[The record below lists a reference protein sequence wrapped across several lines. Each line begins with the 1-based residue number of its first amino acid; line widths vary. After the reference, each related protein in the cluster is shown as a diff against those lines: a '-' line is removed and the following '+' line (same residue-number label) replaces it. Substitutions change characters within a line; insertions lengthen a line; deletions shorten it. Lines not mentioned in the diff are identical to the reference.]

1 MATLN
6 ELGRNSA
13 SITYGPFVTGADI
26 WPTFA
31 LVDQWL
37 RNDTLQGYVN
47 ITNPGGTGTVT
58 GVGTIFTTQLRAGDV
73 ISIYGQVR
81 TVAAVASDTSFTVT
95 APWTRTPTDACAV
108 KFIQYTLTGTADVTN
123 VSGNTSGTVSVTNG
137 SATVTG
143 NGTFFLT
150 EATFDAANTAGVAGR
165 TIVINGRVRVI
176 SAIASNTSMTLG
188 AAMDFTDAGLRYR
201 VTPRGTV
208 AVSGGSASV
217 TGTGTNFTADI
228 ISGEE
233 VYIGDELRVFTPTTA
248 TAATLTTLPGQ
259 PAAAMTQ
266 GVLGMP
272 VRVKETYLTGTG
284 TTFTTELRVNE
295 EIMIDG
301 SEYSVNEILSDTLI
315 RLNRPIVSNLSGV
328 AIYKKRKLHGWILE
342 GTREGS
348 GNTAQHANGKLGIE
362 STMTAT
368 ANTVFPAGTTL
379 VTVTSAT
386 GFTLNNIVKVQS
398 GGGQATRL
406 TGNILTAAATTQVN
420 GQSTLFT
427 TELHVGAEIVI
438 AGQHLVVNA
447 ISNNTTLTVNLPI
460 TVTSPVSLY
469 RSVPLFTYLAG
480 VAGNNLTLGNPLL
493 NTITSVGANPPKLFT
508 PGNLTTATIAGADFI
523 EYVYSC
529 PNKSAE
535 ATTTLRNTS
544 NDRKFMGF
552 RYFPLFNTG
561 VITTANATYSL
572 PVYER
577 WLGSYGAT
585 NGVGVN
591 IADQSGGIVAQVS
604 QTTTS
609 LTVNTMTSGQI
620 RIGTFMGSSIGNVT
634 AFGTGTGNTGTY
646 TVSGSQTLTTVT
658 VNGSTGPGPASNA
671 NDVVSTT
678 QTSGGFLYLFG
689 NPRYFIIQGKSFA
702 NLATNWL
709 GCVEFER
716 AQPEDASTGLGVT
729 GINFSVSPANNN
741 ITGATAI
748 SPWPT
753 YAHINGNRFPVGA
766 QLFPTFPVLQNSPVH
781 GCVFSVPRARNSAGD
796 LVDHNAHVYSACT
809 ITTGR
814 WGHLYEIGGSGA
826 YQGTNAP
833 VAGILTT
840 NPANTIPQ
848 PHLGHLV
855 PVATNVYNS
864 KRFMFSPVVV
874 LGPTYDPDIRG
885 RFYGLKVIPSAL
897 GTLMDTVSITSDSDF
912 FYDSTQSA
920 VDHWVLTSTVVTTR
934 FQFFG
939 TTISQSYRSLEDGTG
954 PQAINTQAAFTNN
967 FRFAIPA

>member
-13 SITYGPFVTGADI
+13 SVTYGPFATGADI

-37 RNDTLQGYVN
+37 RNDTLQGYVT
-47 ITNPGGTGTVT
+47 ISNPGGTGTVT

-95 APWTRTPTDACAV
+95 ATWTRTPSDFCAV
-108 KFIQYTLTGTADVTN
+108 KFIQYTLTGTADVTI
-123 VSGNTSGTVSVTNG
+123 SGNTNGTVAVVNG
-137 SATVTG
+137 STTITG

-150 EATFDAANTAGVAGR
+150 EATNDAANTAGTVGR
-165 TIVINGRVRVI
+165 TICINGRLRVI
-176 SAIASNTSMTLG
+176 SAIASNTSMTVSVP
-188 AAMDFTDAGLRYR
+188 MDFTDAGLRYK
-201 VTPRGTV
+201 VKPRGTV
-208 AVSGGSASV
+208 AVAGGSASV
-217 TGTGTNFTADI
+217 TGTGTNFIADTPA
-228 ISGEE
+228 GEE
-233 VYIGDELRVFTPTTA
+233 VFLGDELRIITPTTA
-248 TAATLTTLPGQ
+248 TAATLTPLPGQ
-259 PAAAMTQ
+259 PAAALTQ
-266 GVLGMP
+266 AVTGIPIHPKDLF
-272 VRVKETYLTGTG
+272 LTGTG
-284 TTFTTELRVNE
+284 TAFLTELRVND
-295 EIMIDG
+295 EIIING
-301 SEYSVNEILSDTLI
+301 SEYTITEIISNSDA
-315 RLNRPIVSNLSGV
+315 RVNRPITSNLSGA
-328 AIYKKRKLHGWILE
+328 AIYKKRKLHGWVLE

-362 STMTAT
+362 STITAT
-368 ANTVFPAGTTL
+368 AGSVHPYGTTA
-379 VTVTSAT
+379 VTVASGT
-386 GFTLNNIVKVQS
+386 GFTINNIVKVQS
-398 GGGQATRL
+398 GGGYPTRL
-406 TGNILTAAATTQVN
+406 TGNVLSATGVTQVN
-420 GQSTLFT
+420 GSSTLFT

-438 AGQHLVVNA
+438 AGQHLVVNS
-447 ISNNTTLTVNLPI
+447 ISNNTTMTVNLPI
-460 TVTSPVSLY
+460 TVTGPVSLY
-469 RSVPLFTYLAG
+469 RSIPLFTFLAG
-480 VAGNNLTLGNPLL
+480 VSGNNLTLGNPLL
-493 NTITSVGANPPKLFT
+493 NTLYSVGSNPPKLFT

-523 EYVYSC
+523 EYVYSA

-535 ATTTLRNTS
+535 ATTALLNTS
-544 NDRKFMGF
+544 NDRKYMGF

-561 VITTANATYSL
+561 VITTANANYSL

-585 NGVGVN
+585 NGVGIN
-591 IADQSGGIVAQVS
+591 IADQSGGMVAQVS
-604 QTTTS
+604 QSTTL

-620 RIGTFMGSSIGNVT
+620 RIGTFMGSAIGNVT

-671 NDVVSTT
+671 NDIVSTT
-678 QTSGGFLYLFG
+678 QTTGGFLYLFG
-689 NPRYFIIQGKSFA
+689 NPRYFIVQGKSFA
-702 NLATNWL
+702 NLPTQWI

-729 GINFSVSPANNN
+729 GINFSTTPANNN
-741 ITGATAI
+741 ISGTSAT

-814 WGHLYEIGGSGA
+814 WGHLYEMGAAGA
-826 YQGTNAP
+826 YQPTNIP
-833 VAGILTT
+833 VGGILTT
-840 NPANTIPQ
+840 QPANTVTQ
-848 PHLGHLV
+848 PHLGQLV

-885 RFYGLKVIPSAL
+885 RFYGLKIIPSAL

-920 VDHWVLTSTVVTTR
+920 LDHWVLTASIITTR
-934 FQFFG
+934 FQYFG
-939 TTISQSYRSLEDGTG
+939 TTVTQSFRSLEDSTG
-954 PQAINTQAAFTNN
+954 PQAVNTTAAFTNN

>member
-1 MATLN
+1 
-6 ELGRNSA
+6 
-13 SITYGPFVTGADI
+13 
-26 WPTFA
+26 
-31 LVDQWL
+31 
-37 RNDTLQGYVN
+37 
-47 ITNPGGTGTVT
+47 
-58 GVGTIFTTQLRAGDV
+58 
-73 ISIYGQVR
+73 
-81 TVAAVASDTSFTVT
+81 
-95 APWTRTPTDACAV
+95 
-108 KFIQYTLTGTADVTN
+108 
-123 VSGNTSGTVSVTNG
+123 
-137 SATVTG
+137 
-143 NGTFFLT
+143 
-150 EATFDAANTAGVAGR
+150 
-165 TIVINGRVRVI
+165 
-176 SAIASNTSMTLG
+176 
-188 AAMDFTDAGLRYR
+188 
-201 VTPRGTV
+201 
-208 AVSGGSASV
+208 
-217 TGTGTNFTADI
+217 
-228 ISGEE
+228 
-233 VYIGDELRVFTPTTA
+233 
-248 TAATLTTLPGQ
+248 
-259 PAAAMTQ
+259 
-266 GVLGMP
+266 
-272 VRVKETYLTGTG
+272 
-284 TTFTTELRVNE
+284 
-295 EIMIDG
+295 MIDG
-301 SEYSVNEILSDTLI
+301 SEYSVNEIISDTSV
-315 RLNRPIVSNLSGV
+315 RLNRPITSNLSGA
-328 AIYKKRKLHGWILE
+328 AIYKKRKLHGWVLE

-368 ANTVFPAGTTL
+368 ANTVFPAGTTA

-406 TGNILTAAATTQVN
+406 TGNILTASATTTVT

-438 AGQHLVVNA
+438 AGQHLVVNS
-447 ISNNTTLTVNLPI
+447 ISNTTSLTVNLPI
-460 TVTSPVSLY
+460 TVTGPVSLY
-469 RSVPLFTYLAG
+469 RSIPLFTYLAG

-508 PGNLTTATIAGADFI
+508 PGNLTTATISGADFI

-544 NDRKFMGF
+544 NDRKYMGF

-591 IADQSGGIVAQVS
+591 IADQSGGIVAQVTQALS
-604 QTTTS
+604 V

-620 RIGTFMGSSIGNVT
+620 RIGTFMGSAIGNVT

-671 NDVVSTT
+671 NDIVSTT
-678 QTSGGFLYLFG
+678 QTTGGFLYLFG
-689 NPRYFIIQGKSFA
+689 SPRYFVIQGKSFA
-702 NLATNWL
+702 NLPTNWL

-741 ITGATAI
+741 ISGLAAI

-814 WGHLYEIGGSGA
+814 WGHLYEMGASGA
-826 YQGTNAP
+826 YQPTNAP
-833 VAGILTT
+833 VGGILTT

-874 LGPTYDPDIRG
+874 LGPSYDPDIRG

-920 VDHWVLTSTVVTTR
+920 VDHWVLTSTVTTTR
-934 FQFFG
+934 FQYFG
-939 TTISQSYRSLEDGTG
+939 TTIQQSFRSLEDGTG
-954 PQAINTQAAFTNN
+954 PQAVNTTAAFINN

>member
-13 SITYGPFVTGADI
+13 SITYGPFTTGADI

-37 RNDTLQGYVN
+37 RNDTLQGYVT
-47 ITNPGGTGTVT
+47 ISNPGGTGTVT

-73 ISIYGQVR
+73 ISIYGQIR

-95 APWTRTPTDACAV
+95 ASWTRTPTDACAV
-108 KFIQYTLTGTADVTN
+108 KFIEYTLTGTASVTN

-165 TIVINGRVRVI
+165 TITINGRVRVI

-201 VTPRGTV
+201 VSPRGTV

-228 ISGEE
+228 IAGEE
-233 VYIGDELRVFTPTTA
+233 VYIGDELRVFTPTGA
-248 TAATLTTLPGQ
+248 TTGTLTPLTGQ
-259 PAAAMTQ
+259 PAAAMSQ
-266 GVLGMP
+266 GALGIP
-272 VRVKETYLTGTG
+272 IRVKETFLTGSG
-284 TTFTTELRVNE
+284 TTFTTELRIND

-301 SEYSVNEILSDTLI
+301 SEYAVNEILSDTLV
-315 RLNRPIVSNLSGV
+315 RLNRPVLSNLSGV
-328 AIYKKRKLHGWILE
+328 PIYKKRKLHGWVLE

-348 GNTAQHANGKLGIE
+348 GNTSQHANGKLGIE
-362 STMTAT
+362 TTMTTT
-368 ANTVFPAGTTL
+368 ANTVFPAGTTA
-379 VTVTSAT
+379 VTVTSGT

-406 TGNILTAAATTQVN
+406 TGNVLSASGVTQVN

-460 TVTSPVSLY
+460 TVTGPVSLY
-469 RSVPLFTYLAG
+469 RSIPLFTFLAG

-493 NTITSVGANPPKLFT
+493 NSITSVGANPPKLFT

-535 ATTTLRNTS
+535 ATNVLRNTS

-604 QTTTS
+604 QSTTL

-620 RIGTFMGSSIGNVT
+620 RIGTFMGSAIGNVT

-671 NDVVSTT
+671 NDVVATT
-678 QTSGGFLYLFG
+678 QTTGGFLYLFG
-689 NPRYFIIQGKSFA
+689 NPRYFIVQGKSFS
-702 NLATNWL
+702 NLPTQWI

-716 AQPEDASTGLGVT
+716 AQPEDASTGIGVT
-729 GINFSVSPANNN
+729 GINFSTTLANNN
-741 ITGATAI
+741 ISGTLGI

-781 GCVFSVPRARNSAGD
+781 GCLFAVPRARNSAGD

-814 WGHLYEIGGSGA
+814 WGHLYEMGAAGA
-826 YQGTNAP
+826 YQPTNIP
-833 VAGILTT
+833 VGGILTT
-840 NPANTIPQ
+840 QPANTVTQ
-848 PHLGHLV
+848 PHLGQLV

-864 KRFMFSPVVV
+864 KRFMFSPVVL

-897 GTLMDTVSITSDSDF
+897 GSLMDTVSITSDTDF

-920 VDHWVLTSTVVTTR
+920 LDHWVLTSSIVTTR
-934 FQFFG
+934 FQYLG
-939 TTISQSYRSLEDGTG
+939 ATVTQSFRSLEDATG
-954 PQAINTQAAFTNN
+954 PQAVNTTAAFTNN

>member
-13 SITYGPFVTGADI
+13 SVTYGPSLTGADI

-37 RNDTLQGYVN
+37 RNDTLQGYVT
-47 ITNPGGTGTVT
+47 ISNPGGTGTVT

-95 APWTRTPTDACAV
+95 APWTTTPSDFCAV
-108 KFIQYTLTGTADVTN
+108 KFIEYTLTGTADVV
-123 VSGNTSGTVSVTNG
+123 VSGNTSGTVAVVNG
-137 SATVTG
+137 STTITG

-150 EATFDAANTAGVAGR
+150 QATNDSANTAGVVGR
-165 TIVINGRVRVI
+165 TICINGRLRVI
-176 SAIASNTSMTLG
+176 SAIASNTSMTVSVP
-188 AAMDFTDAGLRYR
+188 MDFTDAGLRYK
-201 VTPRGTV
+201 VKPRGTV
-208 AVSGGSASV
+208 SVAGGSASV
-217 TGTGTNFTADI
+217 TGSGTNFTADLPA
-228 ISGEE
+228 GTE
-233 VYIGDELRVFTPTTA
+233 VYLGDELRVFTPTTG
-248 TAATLTTLPGQ
+248 TAATLTALTGQ
-259 PAAAMTQ
+259 PAAALSQ
-266 GVLGMP
+266 AVSSIPIHPKNLF
-272 VRVKETYLTGTG
+272 LTGTG
-284 TTFTTELRVNE
+284 TAFLTELRVNE
-295 EIMIDG
+295 EIMIEG
-301 SEYSVNEILSDTLI
+301 SEYTVTEIISNTDA
-315 RLNRPIVSNLSGV
+315 RVNRPIVSTLSGA
-328 AIYKKRKLHGWILE
+328 AIYKKRKLHGWVLE
-342 GTREGS
+342 GSREGS
-348 GNTAQHANGKLGIE
+348 GNTSQHANGKLGIE
-362 STMTAT
+362 STITAASGT
-368 ANTVFPAGTTL
+368 MFPYGTTA
-379 VTVTSAT
+379 VTVASGT
-386 GFTLNNIVKVQS
+386 GFTLSNIVKVQS
-398 GGGQATRL
+398 GGGYPTRL
-406 TGNILTAAATTQVN
+406 TGNVLSASGVTQVN

-438 AGQHLVVNA
+438 AGQHLVVNT

-460 TVTSPVSLY
+460 TVTGPVSLY
-469 RSVPLFTYLAG
+469 RSIPLFTFLAG
-480 VAGNNLTLGNPLL
+480 VSGNNLTLGNPLL
-493 NTITSVGANPPKLFT
+493 NTLYSTGPNPPKLFT

-535 ATTTLRNTS
+535 ATTTLKNTS
-544 NDRKFMGF
+544 NDRKYMGF

-577 WLGSYGAT
+577 WLGSYGST

-591 IADQSGGIVAQVS
+591 LADQSGGIVAQVT
-604 QTTTS
+604 QATTL

-671 NDVVSTT
+671 NDVVATT
-678 QTSGGFLYLFG
+678 QTTGGFLYLFG
-689 NPRYFIIQGKSFA
+689 NPRYFIVQGKSFS
-702 NLATNWL
+702 NLPTQWI

-716 AQPEDASTGLGVT
+716 AQPEDASTGIGVT
-729 GINFSVSPANNN
+729 GINFSTSPANNN
-741 ITGATAI
+741 ISGTLGI

-781 GCVFSVPRARNSAGD
+781 GCLFAVPRARNSAGD

-814 WGHLYEIGGSGA
+814 WGHLYEMGAAGA
-826 YQGTNAP
+826 YQPTNIP

-840 NPANTIPQ
+840 QPANTVTQ
-848 PHLGHLV
+848 PHLGQLV

-864 KRFMFSPVVV
+864 KRFMFSPVVL

-897 GTLMDTVSITSDSDF
+897 GSLMDTVSITSDTDF

-920 VDHWVLTSTVVTTR
+920 LDHWVLTSSIVTTR
-934 FQFFG
+934 FQYLG
-939 TTISQSYRSLEDGTG
+939 TTVTQSFRSLEDATG
-954 PQAINTQAAFTNN
+954 PQAVNTTAAFTNN

>member
-13 SITYGPFVTGADI
+13 SITYGPFATGADI

-37 RNDTLQGYVN
+37 RNDTLQGYVT

-58 GVGTIFTTQLRAGDV
+58 GVGTIFTTQVRAGDV
-73 ISIYGQVR
+73 VSIYGQVR

-95 APWTRTPTDACAV
+95 SPWTRTPPENCAV
-108 KFIQYTLTGTADVTN
+108 KFIDYTLTGTADVSIN
-123 VSGNTSGTVSVTNG
+123 GNTFGTVAVTNG
-137 SATVTG
+137 STTITG
-143 NGTFFLT
+143 NATFFLT
-150 EATFDAANTAGVAGR
+150 EATNDAANTAGAVGR
-165 TIVINGRVRVI
+165 TICINGRLRVI
-176 SAIASNTSMTLG
+176 SALSSNTSMTVN
-188 AAMDFTDAGLRYR
+188 APMDFTDAGLTYKIL
-201 VTPRGTV
+201 PRGTV
-208 AVSGGSASV
+208 SVSGGSASV
-217 TGTGTNFTADI
+217 TGTNTNFLADTP
-228 ISGEE
+228 SGEE
-233 VYIGDELRVFTPTTA
+233 VYLGDEIRIINPTTA
-248 TAATLTTLPGQ
+248 TAATLTALPGQ
-259 PAAAMTQ
+259 PAAALTQ
-266 GVLGMP
+266 AVISIPLRAKD
-272 VRVKETYLTGTG
+272 VYLTGTG
-284 TTFTTELRVNE
+284 TAFLTELRVND

-301 SEYSVNEILSDTLI
+301 SEYSVNEIISNTLA
-315 RLNRPIVSNLSGV
+315 RLNRPITSNLSGA
-328 AIYKKRKLHGWILE
+328 AIYKKRKLHGWVLE

-362 STMTAT
+362 STITAT
-368 ANTVFPAGTTL
+368 GGTMFPVGTTS
-379 VTVTSAT
+379 VTVASGT

-398 GGGQATRL
+398 GGAQATRL
-406 TGNILTAAATTQVN
+406 TGNVLSASGITQVN
-420 GQSTLFT
+420 GSGTLFT

-438 AGQHLVVNA
+438 AGQHLVVNS

-460 TVTSPVSLY
+460 TVTGPVSLY
-469 RSVPLFTYLAG
+469 RSIPLFTYLAG
-480 VAGNNLTLGNPLL
+480 VSGNNLTLGNPLN
-493 NTITSVGANPPKLFT
+493 NTLYSVGANPPKLFT
-508 PGNLTTATIAGADFI
+508 PGNLTTATIGGADFI
-523 EYVYSC
+523 EYVYSA

-535 ATTTLRNTS
+535 ATTALKNTS
-544 NDRKFMGF
+544 NDRKYMGF

-577 WLGSYGAT
+577 WLGSFGAT

-591 IADQSGGIVAQVS
+591 IADQSGGIVAQVT
-604 QTTTS
+604 QATTS

-671 NDVVSTT
+671 NDVVVTT
-678 QTSGGFLYLFG
+678 QTTGGFLYLFG
-689 NPRYFIIQGKSFA
+689 NPRYFVVQGKSFA
-702 NLATNWL
+702 NLPSNWL

-729 GINFSVSPANNN
+729 GINFSVTPSNNN
-741 ITGATAI
+741 ITGISAI

-781 GCVFSVPRARNSAGD
+781 GCVFAVPRARNSAGD

-814 WGHLYEIGGSGA
+814 WGHLYEMGAAGA
-826 YQGTNAP
+826 YQPTNIP
-833 VAGILTT
+833 VGGILTT
-840 NPANTIPQ
+840 QPANTVTQ
-848 PHLGHLV
+848 PHLGQLV

-920 VDHWVLTSTVVTTR
+920 LDHWVLTSSITTTR
-934 FQFFG
+934 FQYFG
-939 TTISQSYRSLEDGTG
+939 TTVTQSFRSLEDNTG
-954 PQAINTQAAFTNN
+954 PQAINTTAAFTNN

>member
-13 SITYGPFVTGADI
+13 SITYGPFATGADI

-37 RNDTLQGYVN
+37 RNDTLQGYVT

-95 APWTRTPTDACAV
+95 SPWTKTPPENCAV
-108 KFIQYTLTGTADVTN
+108 KFIDYTLTGTADVSIN
-123 VSGNTSGTVSVTNG
+123 GNTSGTVAVTNG
-137 SATVTG
+137 STTISG
-143 NGTFFLT
+143 NGTFFST
-150 EATFDAANTAGVAGR
+150 EATNDAANTAGAVGR
-165 TIVINGRVRVI
+165 TICINGRLRVI
-176 SAIASNTSMTLG
+176 TSISSNTSMAVNAPL
-188 AAMDFTDAGLRYR
+188 DFTDAGLTYKIL
-201 VTPRGTV
+201 PRGTV
-208 AVSGGSASV
+208 SVSAGSASV
-217 TGTGTNFTADI
+217 TGTNTNFLADVP
-228 ISGEE
+228 SGEE
-233 VYIGDELRVFTPTTA
+233 VYLGDEMRIMNPTTA
-248 TAATLTTLPGQ
+248 TAATLTALPGQ
-259 PAAAMTQ
+259 PAAALTQ
-266 GVLGMP
+266 AVISIPLRAKD
-272 VRVKETYLTGTG
+272 VFLNGTG
-284 TTFTTELRVNE
+284 TSFLTELRVND
-295 EIMIDG
+295 EIMIEG
-301 SEYSVNEILSDTLI
+301 SEYTITEIISNTVA
-315 RLNRPIVSNLSGV
+315 RLNRPITSNLSGA
-328 AIYKKRKLHGWILE
+328 AIYKKRKVHGWVLE

-362 STMTAT
+362 STITAT
-368 ANTVFPAGTTL
+368 GGSVFPVGTTG
-379 VTVTSAT
+379 VTVASGT
-386 GFTLNNIVKVQS
+386 GFTLNNIVRVQS

-406 TGNILTAAATTQVN
+406 TGNVLSASGITQVN
-420 GQSTLFT
+420 GSGTLFT

-438 AGQHLVVNA
+438 AGQHLVVNS

-460 TVTSPVSLY
+460 TVTGPVSLY
-469 RSVPLFTYLAG
+469 RSIPLFTYLAG
-480 VAGNNLTLGNPLL
+480 VSGTNLTLGNPLN
-493 NTITSVGANPPKLFT
+493 NTLYSTGPNPPKLFT
-508 PGNLTTATIAGADFI
+508 PGNLTTATIGGADFI
-523 EYVYSC
+523 EYVYSA

-535 ATTTLRNTS
+535 ATTTLKNTS
-544 NDRKFMGF
+544 NDRKYMGF

-604 QTTTS
+604 QSLTA

-671 NDVVSTT
+671 NDVVATT
-678 QTSGGFLYLFG
+678 QTTGGFLYLFG
-689 NPRYFIIQGKSFA
+689 NPRYFIVQGKSFA
-702 NLATNWL
+702 NQPTQWI

-716 AQPEDASTGLGVT
+716 AQPEDASTGIGVT
-729 GINFSVSPANNN
+729 GINFSVTPANNN
-741 ITGATAI
+741 ITGSTAV

-781 GCVFSVPRARNSAGD
+781 GCVFAVPRARNSAGD

-814 WGHLYEIGGSGA
+814 WGHLYELGGSGA
-826 YQGTNAP
+826 YLGTNAP
-833 VAGILTT
+833 VGGILTT

-848 PHLGHLV
+848 PHLGQLV

-920 VDHWVLTSTVVTTR
+920 LDHWVLTASIVTTR
-934 FQFFG
+934 FQYFG
-939 TTISQSYRSLEDGTG
+939 TTVTQSYRSLEDSTG

>member
-13 SITYGPFVTGADI
+13 SITYGPFATGADI

-37 RNDTLQGYVN
+37 RNDTLQGYVT

-95 APWTRTPTDACAV
+95 SAWTRTPSDFCAV
-108 KFIQYTLTGTADVTN
+108 KFIQYTLTGTADVTI
-123 VSGNTSGTVSVTNG
+123 SGNTSGTVAVVNG
-137 SATVTG
+137 STTITG
-143 NGTFFLT
+143 NGTFFTT
-150 EATFDAANTAGVAGR
+150 EATNDAANTAGVVGR
-165 TIVINGRVRVI
+165 TICINGRLRVI
-176 SAIASNTSMTLG
+176 SAIASNTSMTVN
-188 AAMDFTDAGLRYR
+188 APMDFTDAGLRYK
-201 VTPRGTV
+201 VKPRGTV
-208 AVSGGSASV
+208 SVSAGSASV
-217 TGTGTNFTADI
+217 TGSGTNFIADI
-228 ISGEE
+228 PTGRE
-233 VYIGDELRVFTPTTA
+233 VYLGDELRVFNPSTT
-248 TAATLTTLPGQ
+248 TAATLTPLAGQ
-259 PAAAMTQ
+259 PAAALTQ
-266 GVLGMP
+266 AVTSIPIHPKDLF
-272 VRVKETYLTGTG
+272 LTGTG
-284 TTFTTELRVNE
+284 TAFLTELRVND

-301 SEYSVNEILSDTLI
+301 SEYTITEILSNTDA
-315 RLNRPIVSNLSGV
+315 RVNRPIVSNLSGA
-328 AIYKKRKLHGWILE
+328 AIYKKRKLHGWVLE

-362 STMTAT
+362 STITAT
-368 ANTVFPAGTTL
+368 AGSMFPYGTTA
-379 VTVTSAT
+379 VTVASGT
-386 GFTLNNIVKVQS
+386 GFTLNNIVKVQ
-398 GGGQATRL
+398 GGGGYPTRL
-406 TGNILTAAATTQVN
+406 TGNVLSAAGTTQVN

-438 AGQHLVVNA
+438 AGQHLVVNT

-460 TVTSPVSLY
+460 TVTGPVSLY
-469 RSVPLFTYLAG
+469 RSIPLFTYLAG
-480 VAGNNLTLGNPLL
+480 VSGNNLTLGNPLM
-493 NTITSVGANPPKLFT
+493 NTLYSTGPNPPKLFT

-523 EYVYSC
+523 EYVYSA
-529 PNKSAE
+529 PNKAAE
-535 ATTTLRNTS
+535 ATTTLLNTS
-544 NDRKFMGF
+544 NDRKYMGF

-561 VITTANATYSL
+561 TITTANAVYSL

-591 IADQSGGIVAQVS
+591 TADQSSGIVAQVS
-604 QTTTS
+604 QSTTT

-620 RIGTFMGSSIGNVT
+620 RIGTFLGSSIGNVT

-671 NDVVSTT
+671 NDVVATT
-678 QTSGGFLYLFG
+678 QTTGGFLYLFG
-689 NPRYFIIQGKSFA
+689 NPRYFIVQGKSFA
-702 NLATNWL
+702 NLPTQWV

-729 GINFSVSPANNN
+729 GINFSTTPANNN
-741 ITGATAI
+741 ISGI
-748 SPWPT
+748 PSVSPWPT

-766 QLFPTFPVLQNSPVH
+766 QMFPTFPVLQNSPVH
-781 GCVFSVPRARNSAGD
+781 GCLFSVPRARNSAGD
-796 LVDHNAHVYSACT
+796 LVDHNAHIYTACT

-814 WGHLYEIGGSGA
+814 WGHLYEMGAAGA
-826 YQGTNAP
+826 YQPTNIP
-833 VAGILTT
+833 VGGILTT
-840 NPANTIPQ
+840 QPANTVTQ
-848 PHLGHLV
+848 PHLGQLV

-885 RFYGLKVIPSAL
+885 RFYGLKIIPSAL

-920 VDHWVLTSTVVTTR
+920 LDHWVLTASIVTTR
-934 FQFFG
+934 FQYFG
-939 TTISQSYRSLEDGTG
+939 TTVTQSFRSLEDSTG
-954 PQAINTQAAFTNN
+954 PQAVNTTAAFTNN